1 MKKHH
6 IDPQNDPPAA
16 PRSRRL
22 REIMDSPPGFWL
34 RGGIALTCVL
44 FAVLFLLLCLIPMER
59 YGGVSIISYLL
70 M

>member
-1 MKKHH
+1 
-6 IDPQNDPPAA
+6 
-16 PRSRRL
+16 
-22 REIMDSPPGFWL
+22 MDSPPGFWL